1 MSVSLL
7 DNFSYNGKKPNF
19 SRDLMPS
26 IEVMKNYSENY
37 LPPVFTTLCEE
48 DGKRYRYNV
57 SNSED
62 PVLGKWR
69 LDEGGSSDLTDYY
82 KKTETNELLDT
93 KVDKE
98 EGKGLSEENFTT
110 VYKIKIGDSV
120 LTTTAQN
127 ISDAINEIKE
137 AIDDTTLAD
146 KVEELE
152 DHIDLL
158 DNVDKTVEGSIR
170 YLDAQIYNDS
180 KDYTDEQIAKVN
192 KKKAIPC
199 DERPI
204 YTQGATIEEDT
215 ITYIL
220 DGVSHTIPADEIW
233 FYFME
238 ESDLNADGMI
248 GANEVGLV
256 QIIWISRTPFE
267 IMSFGLDM
275 TEYVNKNLD
284 VVSTYTGEES
294 DTSKVPNLASMKALE
309 TKVMTEVDKK
319 IDKDDIEDSLT
330 STSTDKV
337 LSANQG
343 KVIKD
348 ELDNKLSIE
357 QGSGN
362 ANKRVVTDSS
372 GNIILADE
380 EEISSEEVS
389 YENTEHTDCDNVKL
403 ALDKIFK
410 KIYYIAPKIESFTMT
425 PSTDT
430 YEVGETVTSLS
441 FAWTYDKDVSS
452 QSLTDVTLTDETDRS
467 GSWTGSLSTNKTFT
481 LTCSDG
487 ENSASAT
494 KTISFKNKIYWGGAE
509 LFEDFA
515 SSFILGLSNNKF
527 ATSYKGTYSMTV
539 ANSQFGFI
547 CCPQSWN
554 MPNIAKI
561 GGFGT
566 DLVNVG
572 NFSFTNSSGA
582 SVSYKIVRTSIS
594 GLGKIDIVFD

>member
-1 MSVSLL
+1 MPISLL
-7 DNFSYNGKKPNF
+7 SNFSLGAQLPDF
-19 SRDLMPS
+19 SRQQFET
-26 IEVMKNYSENY
+26 IENMKNYREQW
-37 LPPVFTTLCEE
+37 LPPMYDAFCLE
-48 DGKRYRYNV
+48 DGKKYRYNV
-57 SNSED
+57 SNSVD
-62 PVLGKWR
+62 PITGKWR
-69 LDEGGSSDLTDYY
+69 EITGNTDLSNYY
-82 KKTETNELLDT
+82 NKTETDELLDT

-98 EGKGLSEENFTT
+98 EGKGLSEEDFTT
-110 VYKIKIGDSV
+110 VYKVKIGDSV

-137 AIDDTTLAD
+137 VIDDTTLAD

-152 DHIDLL
+152 EHIDLL
-158 DNVDKTVEGSIR
+158 DNADKTVEGSIR
-170 YLDAQIYNDS
+170 YLDAQIYKDS
-180 KDYTDEQIAKVN
+180 TDYTDEQIAKIN

-204 YTQGATIEEDT
+204 YNQGATIEEDT
-215 ITYIL
+215 ITYKL

-319 IDKDDIEDSLT
+319 IDKDNIEDSLT

-343 KVIKD
+343 KLIKD
-348 ELDNKLSIE
+348 ELDKKLNIE
-357 QGSGN
+357 QGSEN

-372 GNIILADE
+372 GNITLADA

-389 YENTEHTDCDNVKL
+389 YENTEHTEWDNVKK
-403 ALDKIFK
+403 ALDGVIAKVF
-410 KIYYIAPKIESFTMT
+410 YIAPKIESFTMT
-425 PSTDT
+425 PSTT
-430 YEVGETVTSLS
+430 IYEKGYSLDSLAFNWTLNKEVTS
-441 FAWTYDKDVSS
+441 
-452 QSLTDVTLTDETDRS
+452 QTLTDCTVTVDDRS
-467 GSWTGSLSTNKTFT
+467 ATYSTPITNNKTFT
-481 LTCSDG
+481 LSVGDG
-487 ENSASAT
+487 QNGDSKNLSISFQDKIYFGSASIPETYNSA
-494 KTISFKNKIYWGGAE
+494 
-509 LFEDFA
+509 
-515 SSFILGLSNNKF
+515 FILGLSK
-527 ATSYKGTYSMTV
+527 
-539 ANSQFGFI
+539 SQFGTSI
-547 CCPQSWN
+547 KGSYSVSVGASEYGYLCAPSSWSVKSECY
-554 MPNIAKI
+554 IF
-561 GGFGT
+561 GFLT
-566 DLVNVG
+566 TLVKEG
-572 NFSFTNSSGA
+572 SFSFVNSQGYA
-582 SVSYKIVRTSIS
+582 STYDIFRTGKS
-594 GLGKIDIVFD
+594 GLGSITLEFK